1 MTRLA
6 VDQTACGRPRGALPH
21 WAALCLLLAATTATA
36 APPAAP
42 YKVPHTAFG
51 APDLGGIWN
60 NGSITTLER
69 PANIAAL
76 VMSEAQAAD
85 LERRAVARN
94 TAGDA
99 QSDPNAPPPPVGGN
113 VGGYNQAWWD
123 QGTRV
128 GRVRGEPRSSWI
140 IEPADGKIPYTSA
153 GRADEKKQ
161 FTAVRGS
168 YDNPE
173 QRAPAERCLLGY
185 GSTAGPPML
194 NVGYNNNYQIMQSKD
209 EVVILVEMSHDARI
223 VRLNPKQ
230 HLPPTVRPWMGDSI
244 GWWEGDTLVVETTNF
259 NPEEGLRVS
268 DALTYLISTDA
279 KVTERFTRVS
289 ADQILYEFKVDD
301 PKTFTQ
307 TWRAEI
313 PLRAAK
319 GPIYEYACH
328 EGNYALEGILAGAR
342 QDEKSGRKTAS
353 AASVGLGE

>member
-1 MTRLA
+1 MLSTA
-6 VDQTACGRPRGALPH
+6 VDHSFGGRPRRAICAPI
-21 WAALCLLLAATTATA
+21 ALCVLLFATATA
-36 APPAAP
+36 AAPPSNA
-42 YKVPHTAFG
+42 YKGPHTAFG
-51 APDLGGIWN
+51 APDLEGIWN

-69 PANIAAL
+69 PAAITSL
-76 VMSEAQAAD
+76 VMSEAQAAE
-85 LERRAVARN
+85 LERRAAARN

-99 QSDPNAPPPPVGGN
+99 QTDPNAPPPPAGGN

-123 QGTRV
+123 QGTKV
-128 GRVRGEPRSSWI
+128 GRIRGEPRSSWI
-140 IEPADGKIPYTSA
+140 VEPADGKIPYTTA
-153 GRADEKKQ
+153 ARADERAQ
-161 FTAVRGS
+161 FAKVRGS

-209 EVVILVEMSHDARI
+209 EVAILVEMSHDVRI
-223 VRLNPKQ
+223 VRLNTKQ
-230 HLPPTVRPWMGDSI
+230 HLPATVRPWMGDSI

-279 KVTERFTRVS
+279 KVTERFTRIA

-307 TWRAEI
+307 TWRAEM
-313 PLRAAK
+313 PLHAAN

-328 EGNYALEGILAGAR
+328 EGNYSLEGILAGAR
-342 QDEKSGRKTAS
+342 QDEQAGRKTAS
-353 AASVGLGE
+353 AGPIGLGE